1 MLWGKEKY
9 MKIIVAAA
17 VAWFIAQVLKL
28 IISFVENKTIDWSL
42 VTASGG
48 MPSSHTSFVIAATTM
63 IGRVE
68 GMESSIFALGVVLS
82 LVVMYDAVN
91 VRRAVGHMG
100 QTLNEII
107 NNINRTGKLNVQN
120 VKEILGHTPLQVA
133 AGFVL
138 GVAVGFL
145 MF

>member
-1 MLWGKEKY
+1 

-28 IISFVENKTIDWSL
+28 IISFMENKTIDWSL